1 MFIFAVA
8 SVVNSKPSNT
18 LIPPPEPPASSSF
31 AQTVAAVGLVEA
43 STENIAISTPVAG
56 LVAAVY
62 VAAGSKVQTGERLF
76 SLDDRDLQAE
86 LAVGKKAL
94 ALARERL
101 ARMAALPR
109 PEDIPPA
116 EARVR
121 EAESALNDA
130 KVNLSLME
138 NVTDKRAIREEELS
152 RRRFAVQAAN
162 ARLEEAQAQLSL
174 LKAGA
179 WRHDL
184 EVARTEVAMAEAQ
197 VSRTK
202 TDIERLT
209 VRSPVSGVILQS
221 NVRAGEYAQTGPLGT
236 PLMLAGSVGSLHVRV
251 DVDENDAWRVKE
263 GASAEASVRGNAR
276 LKGPLAFVRF
286 EPYVIP
292 KRSLS
297 GSGAER
303 VDTRV
308 LQVIYRLEPDALP
321 VYVGQQVDVFIKGEL
336 Q

>member
-1 MFIFAVA
+1 MFIFAIA

-18 LIPPPEPPASSSF
+18 LLPPPEPPASSSF
-31 AQTVAAVGLVEA
+31 AQTIAAVGLVEA
-43 STENIAISTPVAG
+43 STENIAISTPVPG
-56 LVAAVY
+56 LVTAVY
-62 VAAGSKVQTGERLF
+62 VEAGSKVRAGDRLF

-86 LAVGKKAL
+86 LAVRRKSL
-94 ALARERL
+94 ALSRDRLER
-101 ARMAALPR
+101 MTALPR

-184 EVARTEVAMAEAQ
+184 EVARTEVAMADAQ

-209 VRSPVSGVILQS
+209 VRSPVNGVILQS

-236 PLMLAGSVGSLHVRV
+236 PLMLVGSVGSLHVRV
-251 DVDENDAWRVKE
+251 DVDENDAWRVEE

-276 LKGPLAFVRF
+276 LKGPLRFVRF

-297 GSGAER
+297 GSGTER

-321 VYVGQQVDVFIKGEL
+321 VYVGQQVDVFIKGGR

>member
-1 MFIFAVA
+1 M
-8 SVVNSKPSNT
+8 T
-18 LIPPPEPPASSSF
+18 
-31 AQTVAAVGLVEA
+31 
-43 STENIAISTPVAG
+43 
-56 LVAAVY
+56 
-62 VAAGSKVQTGERLF
+62 
-76 SLDDRDLQAE
+76 
-86 LAVGKKAL
+86 
-94 ALARERL
+94 
-101 ARMAALPR
+101 ALPR

-152 RRRFAVQAAN
+152 RRRFAVQAAE

-184 EVARTEVAMAEAQ
+184 EVARTEVDMAEAQ

-236 PLMLAGSVGSLHVRV
+236 PLMLVGSVGSLHVRV

-263 GASAEASVRGNAR
+263 GASAEASVRGNAQ
-276 LKGPLAFVRF
+276 LKGPLSFVRF

-297 GSGAER
+297 GSVTER

-308 LQVIYRLEPDALP
+308 LQVIYRLEPNAFP
-321 VYVGQQVDVFIKGEL
+321 VYVGQQVDVFIKGGR